1 MAKEGSVAPKERVNI
16 VYRPAT
22 DGAQVEIELPLKLMV
37 LGDFTGR
44 SEDTPLEQRK
54 PVQVDKDSFADVMSQ
69 QKLTADVSVADRLSD
84 KEGEQ
89 LGVHLKFDTLK
100 DFGPAEVAKQV
111 PELAKLMELRE
122 ALTTLR
128 GPLGNI
134 PAFRKKIE
142 ELLKDPAQREKL
154 LAELGASGG
163 TPPPAAS

>member
-1 MAKEGSVAPKERVNI
+1 MAQEGSVAPKERVNI
-16 VYRPAT
+16 VYRPET
-22 DGAQVEIELPLKLMV
+22 GGAQAEIELPLKLMV

-44 SEDTPLEQRK
+44 ADDTPLEERK
-54 PVQVDKDSFADVMSQ
+54 PVQVEKDNFNDVMAQ
-69 QKLTADVSVADRLSD
+69 QKLSADISVPDRLGE

-89 LGVHLKFDTLK
+89 MAVHLQFDTLK
-100 DFGPAEVAKQV
+100 DFGPAEIAKQV
-111 PELAKLMELRE
+111 PDLARLLELRE

-154 LAELGASGG
+154 LKELGAPG
-163 TPPPAAS
+163 TPDNS

>member
-1 MAKEGSVAPKERVNI
+1 MAQEGSVAPKERVNI
-16 VYRPAT
+16 VYKPAT
-22 DGAQVEIELPLKLMV
+22 GGAQAEIELPLKLMV

-44 SEDTPLEQRK
+44 PDDTPLEERK
-54 PVQVDKDSFADVMSQ
+54 PVQVDKDSFGDVMSQ
-69 QKLTADVSVADRLSD
+69 QKLSADISVPDRLGE

-100 DFGPAEVAKQV
+100 DFGPAEIAQQV
-111 PELAKLMELRE
+111 PELAKLLDLRE

-154 LAELGASGG
+154 LSELGGQGG
-163 TPPPAAS
+163 SPPPEAS